1 MTDAACRALLISA
14 PASGQGKT
22 TVTAALARRARDAG
36 LKIRV
41 FKTGPDFIDPM
52 LLTRAAGSSVDQ
64 LDLWMVGDAQCRA
77 RLHAAAREADL
88 ILIEGVMGLYDGD
101 PSSADLARRF
111 GVPVLAVI
119 DGSSMAQTFGALA
132 LGLSRYQDGLPQKLV
147 MHGVIANRVGSARH
161 AQMLEQSLQP
171 PLHWLGALPRSLDYT
186 LPERHLGLVQASEIA
201 DIDTRIAA
209 AANALGDAVNFETI
223 PQVVFAAPPA
233 APIEPR
239 LAGLKI
245 AIARDAA
252 FSFIYPANLDTL
264 RALGAELCFF
274 SPIAGESLPEAD
286 AVWLPG
292 GYPELH
298 ATAFAANTALH
309 AALRTHHQ
317 AGKPLLAECGGMMAL
332 FETLID
338 RDGQAHPMSGLL
350 PGTTTM
356 YPKLQ
361 ALGLQAV
368 DFDAAGE
375 LRGHSFHY
383 SRLDTALAA
392 ARRGRN
398 PNHSTM
404 AEAIYE
410 QRGLTAS
417 YVHFYF
423 ASNPRAT
430 ARLFGR

>member
-1 MTDAACRALLISA
+1 MSDAACRALLISA
-14 PASGQGKT
+14 PSSGSGKT

-36 LKIRV
+36 LRVRV

-52 LLTRAAGSSVDQ
+52 LLARAAGSAVDS
-64 LDLWMVGDAQCRA
+64 LDLWMLGDAQCRA
-77 RLHAAAREADL
+77 RLHGAARDADL

-119 DGSSMAQTFGALA
+119 DGQAMAQTFGALA
-132 LGLSRYQDGLPQKLV
+132 LGLSCYRHGLPF
-147 MHGVIANRVGSARH
+147 HGVIANRVGSARH

-171 PLHWLGALPRSLDYT
+171 PLNWLGALPRSSEVA

-201 DIDTRIAA
+201 DIDARIAA
-209 AANALGDAVNFETI
+209 AAQALGDAVNFDAI
-223 PQVVFAAPPA
+223 PEVVFAET
-233 APIEPR
+233 EPEMPEPH

-264 RALGAELCFF
+264 RALGAELRFF
-274 SPIAGESLPEAD
+274 SPVAGDALPDAD

-298 ATAFAANTALH
+298 AAAFAANTGLH
-309 AALRTHHQ
+309 AALRAHHA

-332 FETLID
+332 FETLVD
-338 RDGQAHPMSGLL
+338 RDGVKHAMAGLL
-350 PGTTTM
+350 PGMTTM
-356 YPKLQ
+356 RAKLQ

-368 DFDAAGE
+368 DFDEAGE

-383 SRLDTALAA
+383 SQLDTSMTP
-392 ARRGRN
+392 ARRGTN
-398 PNHSTM
+398 PNQGATT
-404 AEAIYE
+404 EAIYE

-430 ARLFGR
+430 ARLFRR